1 MDYSKIIF
9 VTKDD
14 TSRGPLAAAIL
25 RQKMPIEPIEI
36 ESRGLIVLF
45 PEPINQ
51 KVEAIAAAKDLDVKG
66 YA

>member
-36 ESRGLIVLF
+36 ESRL
-45 PEPINQ
+45 
-51 KVEAIAAAKDLDVKG
+51 
-66 YA
+66 YCSRSR